1 MPGYIFQIHV
11 LVRAQLCKMENII
24 PIFQIKRLRQRNKA
38 CASIHIAT
46 EWCSWDPSG
55 SQEDF

>member
-1 MPGYIFQIHV
+1 
-11 LVRAQLCKMENII
+11 MENII